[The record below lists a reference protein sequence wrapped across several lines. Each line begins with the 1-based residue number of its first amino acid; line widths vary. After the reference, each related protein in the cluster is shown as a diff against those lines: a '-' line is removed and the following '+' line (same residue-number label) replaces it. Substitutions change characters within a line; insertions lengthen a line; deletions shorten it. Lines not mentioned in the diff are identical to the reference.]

1 MTFGMFG
8 AAGYVAPRHLK
19 AIKDVGGNLLAI
31 HDPHDSVGIID
42 SYFPDCKYFKEFE
55 RLDRYCHKLLTEG
68 TKIDYVAI
76 ASPNYLH
83 DSHCM
88 WALRLGANAICEKP
102 LVLNEKNLDALIALE
117 ELTGKRVYGLYQL
130 RYHPET
136 EKIKNN
142 LQSHNEVIIDYRTPR
157 GAWYD
162 FSWKGYVR
170 KSGGLETNI
179 GCHLFDLC
187 ITLFGTPN
195 RNVFYGG
202 DDRASSGKLEFNNAN
217 VHWNL
222 STEKGLPKRQFTVNG
237 EAYAFDSGFTDLHTL
252 VYQEILNGNGFSIEE
267 ARPSIQLCEAI
278 RRRKYSL
285 EKEGSPS

>member
-1 MTFGMFG
+1 MNFVMFG

-19 AIKDVGGNLLAI
+19 AIKEVGVNPLAT
-31 HDPHDSVGIID
+31 HDPHDSVGVID
-42 SYFPDCKYFKEFE
+42 SYFPDCEYFKEFE
-55 RLDRYCHKLLTEG
+55 RLDRHCHKLLRQG
-68 TKIDYVAI
+68 TTIDYVAI

-83 DSHCM
+83 DAHCM

-102 LVLNEKNLDALIALE
+102 LVLSERNLDALLALE
-117 ELTGKRVYGLYQL
+117 GQTGKRVYGLYQL

-136 EKIKNN
+136 ENIKNN
-142 LQSHNEVIIDYRTPR
+142 LQSHNEVIIDYKTPR

-162 FSWKGYVR
+162 FSWKGDVR

-187 ITLFGTPN
+187 VVLFGEPK
-195 RNVFYGG
+195 RSVFFGG
-202 DDRASSGKLEFNNAN
+202 TDRRSSGKIDFDIATVE
-217 VHWNL
+217 WRL
-222 STEKGLPKRQFTVNG
+222 STELGRPKRQFTVNG
-237 EAYAFDSGFTDLHTL
+237 DAYAFDSGFADLHTL